1 MNMQALMKQAQAM
14 QKEIS
19 VAKEEINN
27 TNFEGVSSLIT
38 VVVNGNKEILKV
50 TLSPEIKD
58 AIDDL
63 SMIEDMI
70 ALAIKDAFVKVDKMT
85 EEKLGKYANMMS
97 GIM

>member
-14 QKEIS
+14 QKEIAL
-19 VAKEEINN
+19 AKEEVNN
-27 TNFEGVSSLIT
+27 TNFEGVSSLVT

-70 ALAIKDAFVKVDKMT
+70 ALAIKDAFEKVDKMT